1 MASVETTAEDLRRTL
16 EQVAL
21 GDRKAFKSLYGATAD
36 KLYSVS
42 LHILRRADWAEEAL
56 QDTFIKVWHGAA
68 EYSSN
73 RGSVMSWL
81 ISMVRYRSIDML
93 RNKNNQSLNVDDLPE
108 LHKEG
113 ELDQSVT
120 DREYAQ
126 QLERCLQELQSE
138 SRQSIQLAFL
148 YGLSHKEVSDHLS
161 AALGTVKSWIRRGL
175 DSLKR
180 CLSK

>member
-1 MASVETTAEDLRRTL
+1 MADMENTPENLAKALQ
-16 EQVAL
+16 QVAL
-21 GDRKAFKSLYGATAD
+21 GDRRAFQTLYGATAD

-42 LHILRRADWAEEAL
+42 VNILRRTDWAEEAL
-56 QDTFIKVWHGAA
+56 QDTFIKVWHGASD
-68 EYSSN
+68 YSSN

-108 LHKEG
+108 LKSSTN
-113 ELDQSVT
+113 LDQAVA
-120 DREYAQ
+120 DKEYAQ
-126 QLERCLQELQSE
+126 QLESCLQELQPD

-161 AALGTVKSWIRRGL
+161 TALGTVKSWIRRGL